1 MAIQVGIR
9 DNIKVLGAEKNEKG
23 TLVLNLKEEVPGAA
37 SGGGGLLADLN
48 ATTDN
53 NLDNENG
60 MMIWPITIDTRL
72 KTTEE
77 KSKDV
82 VNKLKTLRA
91 RLTHILMLFLRQDQI
106 QWNALLGISVTDEAD
121 LTRAFADNE
130 ALVNKIYDNYATQFI
145 QMLAPYAGPSS
156 ALTRWKFTRSSKEK
170 HFASIPTFAPFCEL
184 MTIPKAQSKLAFS
197 KYELGYR
204 KGDPDGQPSGTNLA
218 DGTPVT
224 TESAAAAA
232 QEVKEVENLFGAPS
246 A

>member
-9 DNIKVLGAEKNEKG
+9 ENIQILGAEKNDKG
-23 TLVLNLKEEVPGAA
+23 TLVIHMKEQLPGAV
-37 SGGGGLLADLN
+37 SGGGLMADLN
-48 ATTDN
+48 ANTDT

-60 MMIWPITIDTRL
+60 MMIWPVTVNAELHTV
-72 KTTEE
+72 EE

-91 RLTHILMLFLRQDQI
+91 KLTHILMLFLRQDQI
-106 QWNALLGISVTDEAD
+106 QWNALSGITVTDEGD

-130 ALVNKIYDNYATQFI
+130 ALVNKVYDNYISQFI
-145 QMLAPYAGPSS
+145 TMIAPHVGPTSP
-156 ALTRWKFTRSSKEK
+156 LTRWKFTRASKAK
-170 HFASIPTFAPFCEL
+170 HFANIPSFAPFAEL
-184 MTIPKAQSKLAFS
+184 MAIPKAQSKLAFS

-224 TESAAAAA
+224 TESATA
-232 QEVKEVENLFGAPS
+232 QAEELKAVEDLFGVPVAN
-246 A
+246 